1 MSTRPIHPDFEA
13 APEELRWSGRL
24 PELFETLRHQAYK
37 LKGEEAWRILPGGA
51 GVGLRILPETFTK
64 QLRIVRR
71 LRKAFSDK
79 SATAWHTEIRTFLE
93 QFGCK
98 AWICK
103 RDGLI
108 EGEPV
113 KIETVYEEP
122 GPLGAQ
128 ATMLTCARCFKPF
141 TPGPNDRIYATPICN
156 SCAMK
161 FGTEFANEKR
171 RERAVREPCTDVH
184 RVVNGVCEN
193 CGAAFPA

>member
-1 MSTRPIHPDFEA
+1 MTERKTHPDFDA
-13 APEELRWSGRL
+13 APEELRWTGRL
-24 PELFETLRHQAYK
+24 PELFEALRHQAYE

-108 EGEPV
+108 QSDRGPGELPV
-113 KIETVYEEP
+113 PDKIETVYEEP

-128 ATMLTCARCFKPF
+128 TTQLTCARCFKPF

-156 SCAMK
+156 SCAMQS
-161 FGTEFANEKR
+161 GLEYTDEKR
-171 RERAVREPCTDVH
+171 RERE
-184 RVVNGVCEN
+184 GV
-193 CGAAFPA
+193 